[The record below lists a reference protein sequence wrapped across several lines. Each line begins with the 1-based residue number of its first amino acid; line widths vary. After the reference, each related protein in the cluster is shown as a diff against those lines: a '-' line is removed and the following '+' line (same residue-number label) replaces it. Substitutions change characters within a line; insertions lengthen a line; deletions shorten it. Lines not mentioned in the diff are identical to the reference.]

1 MGALDGDGVIVT
13 GGGRG
18 IGREVA
24 LLAASEGATVV
35 VADNG
40 CEPDGTGANP
50 AIALGVVDEIT
61 AAGGK
66 AVAVT
71 SDISTMAGA
80 EEAVKAALD
89 SAERLDALI
98 TCAGIRRDTP
108 IWEMTEDDWDSV
120 INGNVKSVFAP
131 VKFAT
136 VVMRQQRYGRV
147 VMMASDAGLGAVG
160 ASNYAAAGEGTIG
173 LSRTVARDVGR
184 YGVTCNAISP
194 LARTRLAGGASEELR
209 PPAGVLSADEMARI
223 APPFPTRKWDGD
235 SHPDDPRSVAPLA
248 VYLASA
254 GSGEVNG
261 QLFGMRAGEVYLYT
275 YPGIDRQL
283 LSYGRRFTMDELDE
297 QAPRALAFGATNPLR
312 G

>member
-1 MGALDGDGVIVT
+1 MGALDGNGVIVT

-24 LLAASEGATVV
+24 LLAAAEGASVV

-40 CEPDGTGANP
+40 CEPDGTGSNA
-50 AIALGVVDEIT
+50 AVAQAVVDEIT
-61 AAGGK
+61 GAGGK
-66 AVAVT
+66 AVAVS
-71 SDISTMAGA
+71 SDVATMAGA
-80 EEAVKAALD
+80 EDAVKAALD
-89 SAERLDALI
+89 SADQLDALI
-98 TCAGIRRDTP
+98 TCAGVRRDTP
-108 IWEMTEDDWDSV
+108 IWEMAEDDWDAV
-120 INGNVKSVFAP
+120 IEGNVKSVFAP

-194 LARTRLAGGASEELR
+194 LARTRMFGGGSEELR

-223 APPFPTRKWDGD
+223 APPFPTRHWEGD
-235 SHPDDPRSVAPLA
+235 AHPDDPRSVAPLA
-248 VYLASA
+248 VYLASEA
-254 GSGEVNG
+254 AGEVNG
-261 QLFGMRAGEVYLYT
+261 QLFGVRAGEVYLYT
-275 YPGIDRQL
+275 SPGIDRQI

-297 QAPRALAFGATNPLR
+297 QAPRALAFGASSPLR